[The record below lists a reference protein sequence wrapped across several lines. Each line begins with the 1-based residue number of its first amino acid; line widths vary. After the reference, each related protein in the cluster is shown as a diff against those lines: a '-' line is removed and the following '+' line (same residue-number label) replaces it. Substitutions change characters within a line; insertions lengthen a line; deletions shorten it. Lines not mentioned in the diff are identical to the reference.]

1 MFFSLSRTGDRQPQ
15 DDCNSGKR
23 AGGET
28 GHISW
33 VQTTRTFLTQLSLQ
47 ILFLGFFQI
56 LFLAQTQRGPSFPWA
71 DTASWVNHLPTSFCQ
86 SFSTMAYSTPLFL
99 NGTKVP
105 STAPTHSCPSTS
117 PEHSGYL
124 HGYWLSPWA
133 HTHLQK
139 KAKPLRLA
147 FLTLL
152 TLTVTCWLSSAS

>member
-15 DDCNSGKR
+15 DDYNSGKR

-71 DTASWVNHLPTSFCQ
+71 DPASWVNHLPTSFCQ

-105 STAPTHSCPSTS
+105 STAP
-117 PEHSGYL
+117 
-124 HGYWLSPWA
+124 
-133 HTHLQK
+133 HTHAQARPQNIVAIYMAIGFLRGLTPTYRR
-139 KAKPLRLA
+139 KPN
-147 FLTLL
+147 
-152 TLTVTCWLSSAS
+152 LSG